1 MVEALEISEQKRKL
15 LEQYLQ
21 HRGERVVD
29 PPVIGRRPQEA
40 VIPLTFAQ
48 QQIWLHAQLALGTP
62 LYNEPFTVHRKGP
75 LDVAALERSFT
86 EIIRRHEAWRTTFPV
101 RDGQP
106 VQMVHSP
113 FEIRLPV
120 VDLRNLPESERTVA
134 ALRLATEDARQPF
147 DLAKGPLLRAHLVRL
162 ADEEYRLFVNCHHL
176 IFDGVTGYQVFLP
189 ELVSLYEAFSNS
201 ESALSQSSR
210 LQAPPLPELPFQY
223 GDYAVWQRE
232 WQKGERL
239 KSDLD
244 YWRKQLGGTLPAL
257 QLPTDETRAGAE
269 SFRGAMQ
276 CFALSRSLREALHAL
291 SRKQGVTLFMTI
303 LAALDA
309 LLYRYSGQ
317 EDILI
322 GSITSGRNRRGTE
335 KLLGFFLNTVVLRSD
350 LTGDPTFL
358 ELLDRARRTTIEAL
372 SHDDVPLNQIMQEL
386 HPERSG
392 GRNPLFR
399 VLLSLEP
406 VISEVQPGWDLTP
419 IDVET
424 GTSKFD
430 LCFVLDDRADGVL
443 GRIIYSTD
451 LFSPATIS
459 QLIGCWQTLLEAIVA
474 DPGQRISQL
483 PILRDED
490 RRKLLVDWND
500 TRKPYPL
507 ELVTRRFELHAEKSP
522 NAIAVRCGSQRLS
535 YGELNQRASRL
546 ANFLKSAGVRAEVP
560 VALCVERSLEM
571 VIGILGILKAGGAY
585 VPLDPAYPQERLD
598 FMLADCQ
605 APILLTQ
612 QHLQGDQPRFKQCQV
627 ICLDSEW
634 DKIERQPHSST
645 IEDLK
650 PENLA
655 YVIYTSGSTGGAK
668 GVEVTQQN
676 LAQST
681 AARLDYYADAGN
693 EFLLLS
699 SFAFDSS
706 VALIFHALCSG
717 GALVLPA
724 GEFNWEA
731 RQIAGLIAQNQISNM
746 LCIPLLY
753 GEVLETADA
762 QQLASLRHVIVAG
775 EVCPRQLV
783 KLHYQLLPA
792 AELFN
797 EYGPTE
803 GTVWSTVYKCQPE
816 EQHGT
821 VPIGRPIANTQ
832 VYVLD
837 RNLQPVPPGVQGEL
851 FIAGAGVARGYR
863 NQADLSRSKF
873 LPNPFAGIFAETSDS
888 RIYRTG
894 DLVRYLPDG
903 NLTFLGR
910 TDEQVKIR
918 GMRIEL
924 GEIELML
931 SEHPEVREA
940 VIVMEGNSAKPLLV
954 AYVVAREQY
963 ATSEAEL
970 GAFLKSRLPM
980 YMVPSA
986 FVFVSALPRTPNGK
1000 VDRKALASMSV
1011 SLVESAMRG
1020 PIAPRDSLEARLL
1033 TIWKDVLET
1042 ESDDVTGNFFELGG
1056 HSLLAAK
1063 LLYRIEQE
1071 FEQSLSLA
1079 FVFQAPTIELM
1090 ADWLRSP
1097 DHSLAAR
1104 AIIAIQ
1110 PQGSRPPLFV
1120 VRGGPR
1126 FRLLAGKLGL
1136 DQPLLGLDMP
1146 YSDAIKLPNPYRVED
1161 IAAFLVRAMREVQP
1175 QGPYHLA
1182 GLCVNAV
1189 IAYEVARQLRME
1201 GEQVALLAMF
1211 DGHNHAY
1218 YKNPLRDGRYTGR
1231 IKYHLANLLQLD
1243 LRQSSAYISDRFE
1256 EARRKMERTMWR
1268 LSGDHGSGQNG
1279 KLRNTD
1285 TVVHPAFHRYEP
1297 AAYPG
1302 NMVLFQSS
1310 DWPSGEY
1317 FNFEIGWKELV
1328 RGGIVFHRIPGD
1340 HPSMFREPNVNLLA
1354 EKLKGHLLDAAKQTA
1369 ASEGAAKL
1377 LHQA

>member
-1 MVEALEISEQKRKL
+1 
-15 LEQYLQ
+15 
-21 HRGERVVD
+21 
-29 PPVIGRRPQEA
+29 
-40 VIPLTFAQ
+40 
-48 QQIWLHAQLALGTP
+48 
-62 LYNEPFTVHRKGP
+62 
-75 LDVAALERSFT
+75 
-86 EIIRRHEAWRTTFPV
+86 
-101 RDGQP
+101 
-106 VQMVHSP
+106 
-113 FEIRLPV
+113 
-120 VDLRNLPESERTVA
+120 
-134 ALRLATEDARQPF
+134 
-147 DLAKGPLLRAHLVRL
+147 
-162 ADEEYRLFVNCHHL
+162 
-176 IFDGVTGYQVFLP
+176 
-189 ELVSLYEAFSNS
+189 
-201 ESALSQSSR
+201 
-210 LQAPPLPELPFQY
+210 
-223 GDYAVWQRE
+223 
-232 WQKGERL
+232 
-239 KSDLD
+239 
-244 YWRKQLGGTLPAL
+244 
-257 QLPTDETRAGAE
+257 
-269 SFRGAMQ
+269 
-276 CFALSRSLREALHAL
+276 
-291 SRKQGVTLFMTI
+291 
-303 LAALDA
+303 
-309 LLYRYSGQ
+309 
-317 EDILI
+317 
-322 GSITSGRNRRGTE
+322 
-335 KLLGFFLNTVVLRSD
+335 
-350 LTGDPTFL
+350 
-358 ELLDRARRTTIEAL
+358 
-372 SHDDVPLNQIMQEL
+372 
-386 HPERSG
+386 
-392 GRNPLFR
+392 
-399 VLLSLEP
+399 LLSLEP
-406 VISEVQPGWDLTP
+406 GLSEAQPGWDLTP

-424 GTSKFD
+424 GTTKFD

-451 LFSPATIS
+451 LFAPATIT

-474 DPGQRISQL
+474 DPGRRISQL
-483 PILRDED
+483 PILRDEE
-490 RRKLLVDWND
+490 RRKVLVEWND

-507 ELVTRRFELHAEKSP
+507 ELVSRRFELHAEKSP
-522 NAIAVRCGSQRLS
+522 NAIAVRCGSQTLS
-535 YGELNQRASRL
+535 YGELNRRASQL
-546 ANFLKSAGVRAEVP
+546 ANYLRTVGVRAEVP

-605 APILLTQ
+605 TPVLLTQ
-612 QHLQGDQPRFKQCQV
+612 QHLLGNQPRLKQCQV

-634 DKIERQPHSST
+634 EKIAGQPDSSV

-668 GVEVTQQN
+668 GVEITQQN

-681 AARLDYYADAGN
+681 AARLDYYANAGN

-724 GEFNWEA
+724 REFNWEA
-731 RQIAGLIAQNQISNM
+731 RQIASLIAQNRTSNM

-753 GEVLETADA
+753 SELLETADA
-762 QQLASLRHVIVAG
+762 HELASLRQVIVAG
-775 EVCPRQLV
+775 EACPRQLV
-783 KLHYQLLPA
+783 ASHHQLLPA
-792 AELFN
+792 VELFN

-816 EQHGT
+816 EQHSA

-863 NQADLSRSKF
+863 NQADLTRLKF
-873 LPNPFAGIFAETSDS
+873 LPNPFAGTSAETFAESADS

-903 NLTFLGR
+903 NLIFLGR

-940 VIVMEGNSAKPLLV
+940 AVIVEGNSGKPLLV

-963 ATSEAEL
+963 ATSAAEM
-970 GAFLKSRLPM
+970 GAFLKSRLPV
-980 YMVPSA
+980 YMVPSS
-986 FVFVSALPRTPNGK
+986 FVFVAALPRTPNGK
-1000 VDRKALASMSV
+1000 VDRQALASRSV
-1011 SLVESAMRG
+1011 SLEEPASVG
-1020 PIAPRDSLEARLL
+1020 PIAPRDSMEARLL
-1033 TIWKDVLET
+1033 TIWKEILET
-1042 ESDDVTGNFFELGG
+1042 ESDDVTANFFELGG

-1071 FEQSLSLA
+1071 FQQSLSLA

-1110 PQGSRPPLFV
+1110 PKGSRPPLFV

-1126 FRLLAGKLGL
+1126 FRLLARKLGL
-1136 DQPLLGLDMP
+1136 DQPLLGLDIP

-1189 IAYEVARQLRME
+1189 IAYEVARQLQME

-1218 YKNPLRDGRYTGR
+1218 YKDPLRDGRYTGR

-1256 EARRKMERTMWR
+1256 EARRKLERTMWR

-1285 TVVHPAFHRYEP
+1285 TVVHPAFHRYGP
-1297 AAYPG
+1297 TSYPG

-1317 FNFEIGWKELV
+1317 FNFEIGWKDLV

-1354 EKLKGHLLDAAKQTA
+1354 EKLRGHLLDAATQTA
-1369 ASEGAAKL
+1369 ADESSTKL
-1377 LHQA
+1377 LHQT

>member
-1 MVEALEISEQKRKL
+1 Q
-15 LEQYLQ
+15 
-21 HRGERVVD
+21 RGERAVASPTIV
-29 PPVIGRRPQEA
+29 RRSPEA

-48 QQIWLHAQLALGTP
+48 QQIWLHAQLALDTP
-62 LYNEPFTVHRKGP
+62 LYNEPFTVHRKGL
-75 LDVAALERSFT
+75 LDVAALEQSFT
-86 EIIRRHEAWRTTFPV
+86 EIIRRHEAWRTTFPMQH
-101 RDGQP
+101 GQP
-106 VQMVHSP
+106 VQMVNPP
-113 FEIRLPV
+113 FEIKLPV
-120 VDLRNLPESERTVA
+120 VDLRNLPESERTAA
-134 ALRLATEDARQPF
+134 ALHLATEDARRPF
-147 DLAKGPLLRAHLVRL
+147 DLAKGPLVRAHLVRL

-189 ELVSLYEAFSNS
+189 ELVSLYEAFSNP
-201 ESALSQSSR
+201 ESSTLRAL
-210 LQAPPLPELPFQY
+210 PLPELPFQY

-232 WQKGERL
+232 SQKGEGL
-239 KSDLD
+239 KGHLD
-244 YWRKQLGGTLPAL
+244 YWRKQLSGTLPVL
-257 QLPTDETRAGAE
+257 QLPTEGTSAGAE

-276 CFALSRSLREALHAL
+276 SFALSCSLREALHAL
-291 SRKQGVTLFMTI
+291 SRRQGVTLFMTV
-303 LAALDA
+303 LAALDT

-322 GSITSGRNRRGTE
+322 GSITSGRNHRGTE

-358 ELLDRARRTTIEAL
+358 ELLDRVRRTTIEAL
-372 SHDDVPLNQIMQEL
+372 SHDDVPLNQIMEEL

-406 VISEVQPGWDLTP
+406 GLSEVRPGWDLTP

-424 GTSKFD
+424 GTTKFD
-430 LCFVLDDRADGVL
+430 LCFVLDDRIEGVL
-443 GRIIYSTD
+443 GRVIYSTN
-451 LFSPATIS
+451 LFAPATIT

-474 DPGQRISQL
+474 DPSRRISQL
-483 PILRDED
+483 PILRYEE
-490 RRKLLVDWND
+490 RRKLLVEWND
-500 TRKPYPL
+500 TRKPYPV
-507 ELVTRRFELHAEKSP
+507 ELVSRQFELHAEKSP
-522 NAIAVRCGSQRLS
+522 KSIAVRCGSQTLS
-535 YGELNQRASRL
+535 YGELNHRASQL
-546 ANFLKSAGVRAEVP
+546 ANYLRTLGVRAEVP

-585 VPLDPAYPQERLD
+585 VPLDPAYPRERLD
-598 FMLADCQ
+598 SMLADCQ
-605 APILLTQ
+605 APVMLTQ
-612 QHLQGDQPRFKQCQV
+612 QHLLGNQPRFKQAQV

-634 DKIERQPHSST
+634 EKIARQPHSSML
-645 IEDLK
+645 EDLK

-681 AARLDYYADAGN
+681 AARLDYYTSAGN

-724 GEFNWEA
+724 KEFKWEA
-731 RQIAGLIAQNQISNM
+731 RQIAGLIAQHQISNM

-753 GEVLETADA
+753 CELLETVDA
-762 QQLASLRHVIVAG
+762 QQLASLHQVIVAG

-783 KLHYQLLPA
+783 ALHYQLLPA
-792 AELFN
+792 VELFN

-803 GTVWSTVYKCQPE
+803 GTVWSTVYKCQLE
-816 EQHGT
+816 ELRSA
-821 VPIGRPIANTQ
+821 VPIGRPIANTR

-837 RNLQPVPPGVQGEL
+837 RNLQPVPTGVQGEL
-851 FIAGAGVARGYR
+851 YITGAGVARGYR
-863 NQADLSRSKF
+863 NQADLTRSKF
-873 LPNPFAGIFAETSDS
+873 LSNPFAEAFAGTSDS

-903 NLTFLGR
+903 SLVFLGR
-910 TDEQVKIR
+910 RDEQVKIR

-924 GEIELML
+924 GEIELVL
-931 SEHPEVREA
+931 TEHPEVREA
-940 VIVMEGNSAKPLLV
+940 AVVMEGNSAKPLLV

-963 ATSEAEL
+963 ATSAAEM
-970 GAFLKSRLPM
+970 GAFLKSRLPV
-980 YMVPSA
+980 YMVPST

-1000 VDRKALASMSV
+1000 VDRQALSSGSV
-1011 SLVESAMRG
+1011 SLAESVSAG
-1020 PIAPRDSLEARLL
+1020 PIAPRDSLEARLV
-1033 TIWKDVLET
+1033 TIWKEVLET
-1042 ESDDVTGNFFELGG
+1042 ESDDVTANFFELGG

-1110 PQGSRPPLFV
+1110 PKGSRPPLFV

-1126 FRLLAGKLGL
+1126 FRLLGRKLGL
-1136 DQPLLGLDMP
+1136 DQPLLGLDIP

-1161 IAAFLVRAMREVQP
+1161 IAEFLVRAMREVHP
-1175 QGPYHLA
+1175 HGPYHLA

-1189 IAYEVARQLRME
+1189 IAYEVARQLQLE

-1218 YKNPLRDGRYTGR
+1218 YKSPFRDGRYTGR

-1256 EARRKMERTMWR
+1256 EARRKLERTMWR

-1285 TVVHPAFHRYEP
+1285 TVVLPAFHRYEP
-1297 AAYPG
+1297 DAYAG

-1310 DWPSGEY
+1310 DWP
-1317 FNFEIGWKELV
+1317 
-1328 RGGIVFHRIPGD
+1328 
-1340 HPSMFREPNVNLLA
+1340 
-1354 EKLKGHLLDAAKQTA
+1354 
-1369 ASEGAAKL
+1369 
-1377 LHQA
+1377 